1 MPTFFVVLISIYLA
15 GNIYIFRRGAQ
26 ALVAQPFGVKVLLAV
41 LFWCGALAFIG
52 SFLARNTKLP
62 VVLAHTA
69 HEIGT
74 GWLVFTLYMVLCL
87 IIFDLFRLFNFP
99 CKYGFYIS
107 LFLTLSLLSYGY
119 YNYQH
124 PKTEVF
130 NIVINKQTVHNE
142 QPLKVVSVS
151 DVHLGYGTD
160 KEELKQY
167 VEMINAQKPDLILLD
182 TRLPGEGFFQ
192 ITEAITGN
200 ADTAE
205 IPVVFIDAE
214 GKRGSL
220 ERGFKLGCA
229 DYVRKPFEPDI
240 MRSKI
245 STQIE
250 LYGYRH
256 KMEELL
262 AAERQKVMQV
272 TLEAIA
278 AIAKTEEAKDS
289 YTNAH
294 SERVADTSVKIAK
307 KLGWSEE
314 KVEKLRYQAL
324 LHDIGKIG
332 IPDRILN
339 KHKNLTEK
347 DSHSLSILLHSIG
360 DFERISDHAIN
371 IKEAAEEMTKKDQHF
386 SNKALVELEIFSN
399 ALKEVV
405 DLSFDVFKTED
416 LTRAAQVEPLEEEI
430 DYLQAELKR
439 RHIKR
444 LRKGKCTIEM
454 GFILSDVLTN
464 YERVADHCSN
474 IAACLMEVNDDAF
487 DIHEYKLDIE
497 NKEEFEMSF
506 KKLKEKYMLP

>member
-167 VEMINAQKPDLILLD
+167 VEMINAQKPDLILIGGDLID
-182 TRLPGEGFFQ
+182 
-192 ITEAITGN
+192 N
-200 ADTAE
+200 S
-205 IPVVFIDAE
+205 VV
-214 GKRGSL
+214 
-220 ERGFKLGCA
+220 
-229 DYVRKPFEPDI
+229 P
-240 MRSKI
+240 
-245 STQIE
+245 
-250 LYGYRH
+250 LYEE
-256 KMEELL
+256 KMMEEL
-262 AAERQKVMQV
+262 
-272 TLEAIA
+272 
-278 AIAKTEEAKDS
+278 
-289 YTNAH
+289 
-294 SERVADTSVKIAK
+294 
-307 KLGWSEE
+307 
-314 KVEKLRYQAL
+314 
-324 LHDIGKIG
+324 
-332 IPDRILN
+332 
-339 KHKNLTEK
+339 
-347 DSHSLSILLHSIG
+347 
-360 DFERISDHAIN
+360 
-371 IKEAAEEMTKKDQHF
+371 
-386 SNKALVELEIFSN
+386 
-399 ALKEVV
+399 
-405 DLSFDVFKTED
+405 
-416 LTRAAQVEPLEEEI
+416 
-430 DYLQAELKR
+430 AELKAPLG
-439 RHIKR
+439 IYMVP
-444 LRKGKCTIEM
+444 G
-454 GFILSDVLTN
+454 N
-464 YERVADHCSN
+464 
-474 IAACLMEVNDDAF
+474 
-487 DIHEYKLDIE
+487 HEYISGYGRVC
-497 NKEEFEMSF
+497 NS
-506 KKLKEKYMLP
+506 

>member
-167 VEMINAQKPDLILLD
+167 VEMINAQKPDLILIGGDLID
-182 TRLPGEGFFQ
+182 
-192 ITEAITGN
+192 N
-200 ADTAE
+200 S
-205 IPVVFIDAE
+205 VV
-214 GKRGSL
+214 
-220 ERGFKLGCA
+220 
-229 DYVRKPFEPDI
+229 P
-240 MRSKI
+240 
-245 STQIE
+245 
-250 LYGYRH
+250 LYEE
-256 KMEELL
+256 KMMEEL
-262 AAERQKVMQV
+262 
-272 TLEAIA
+272 
-278 AIAKTEEAKDS
+278 
-289 YTNAH
+289 
-294 SERVADTSVKIAK
+294 
-307 KLGWSEE
+307 
-314 KVEKLRYQAL
+314 
-324 LHDIGKIG
+324 
-332 IPDRILN
+332 
-339 KHKNLTEK
+339 
-347 DSHSLSILLHSIG
+347 
-360 DFERISDHAIN
+360 
-371 IKEAAEEMTKKDQHF
+371 
-386 SNKALVELEIFSN
+386 
-399 ALKEVV
+399 
-405 DLSFDVFKTED
+405 
-416 LTRAAQVEPLEEEI
+416 
-430 DYLQAELKR
+430 AELKAPLG
-439 RHIKR
+439 IYMVP
-444 LRKGKCTIEM
+444 G
-454 GFILSDVLTN
+454 N
-464 YERVADHCSN
+464 
-474 IAACLMEVNDDAF
+474 
-487 DIHEYKLDIE
+487 HEYISGIRKSMQFINETPIRLLRDDVVTLPGGIQIIGRDDRSNKSRLSLQELVKNIDPANLLSFWIINRTTCRIRKMRASTFSSADIRIVDRYGR
-497 NKEEFEMSF
+497 SVS
-506 KKLKEKYMLP
+506 LPTICSIKVMVTVSGETATYTFPPDCLSGDRLSG